1 MVAAGQM
8 PICRQSKNSRVC
20 PRRPRR
26 PRRPQRPQRP
36 PQYSNPYRSQCT
48 EPEKKDQTVFSEY
61 SPRASETNYDNFT
74 RCLRTD
80 LPDRC
85 LGEFACFTMAIN
97 QINKRIDNLNKVLNQ
112 SDILQSDRERYE
124 GIKDRLNF
132 RLLVISRF
140 IDLFHDA
147 KDIKLFGWGTA
158 NKVTPDNTKAPSELS
173 GVQCKINGKE
183 VYLNFN
189 STIGRFEQLSKELE
203 WQTSFETK
211 NAQWYFCSNDTYF
224 ISKLAMRNKPIE
236 LPSQKEAVE
245 AKLFSASPEKPKR
258 KPQLPL
264 STLPPRYKQE
274 FTVGS
279 KDGPIVSVNLVL
291 DHPVKEPPSSPRNV
305 DSWDFFEGK
314 KKVSSRIPRH
324 LSFGE
329 NVNGSFEEGVDKS
342 LSPHGT
348 VLTPPPQLGSF
359 ALPPEKE

>member
-211 NAQWYFCSNDTYF
+211 NAQWYFSSTDPNF
-224 ISKLAMRNKPIE
+224 NSSLAEFTKPIK
-236 LPSQKEAVE
+236 LPSQRETEEAI
-245 AKLFSASPEKPKR
+245 LLSDSPQKPR
-258 KPQLPL
+258 RQPQLRP
-264 STLPPRYKQE
+264 TLPPKHSKE
-274 FTVGS
+274 DTVCLL
-279 KDGPIVSVNLVL
+279 DGGGVSACLVL
-291 DHPVKEPPSSPRNV
+291 NPLDKKTPSSPRHSDAGWFLPDQNKHDLSGRSDRLSV
-305 DSWDFFEGK
+305 DRKD
-314 KKVSSRIPRH
+314 
-324 LSFGE
+324 
-329 NVNGSFEEGVDKS
+329 VDHS
-342 LSPHGT
+342 LSPYPAFAT
-348 VLTPPPQLGSF
+348 PPQLNS
-359 ALPPEKE
+359 K

>member
-1 MVAAGQM
+1 MVARSPVGRSRFSNHLIGERGQSRSCGGG
-8 PICRQSKNSRVC
+8 PVDERQIW
-20 PRRPRR
+20 
-26 PRRPQRPQRP
+26 QR
-36 PQYSNPYRSQCT
+36 
-48 EPEKKDQTVFSEY
+48 
-61 SPRASETNYDNFT
+61 ETSGISAPMGDYDVYT
-74 RCLRTD
+74 RCLRYN
-80 LPDRC
+80 LPEKC
-85 LGEFACFTMAIN
+85 VGEFACFKKSIG
-97 QINKRIDNLNKVLNQ
+97 QINARIVNLNKVLSQ
-112 SDILQSDRERYE
+112 SVISQSDRNRYE

-140 IDLFHDA
+140 IDIFPNA
-147 KDIKLFGWGTA
+147 TDITLFGWGTD
-158 NKVTPDNTKAPSELS
+158 NKKIGGEDCKSQLS
-173 GVQCKINGKE
+173 GVQCKIDGKE

-189 STIGRFEQLSKELE
+189 STIGNFENLSRESG